1 MKGLGKYIKKYGK
14 HFTEQLAMSV
24 TNGKW
29 SPSEIMEKAQSMVY
43 YNVTGSTVGDIV
55 FLANYARDT
64 GKSFCKTRHNCV
76 RFALC
81 IVGEY
86 ALHDGVMFNKWV
98 GDTKDF
104 DLTPYI

>member
-1 MKGLGKYIKKYGK
+1 MKGLRQYIKKHGK
-14 HFTEQLAMSV
+14 HFTEELAMSV

-29 SPSEIMEKAQSMVY
+29 DSSEVMEKARSMVY

-55 FLANYARDT
+55 FLTNYAKDT
-64 GKSFCKTRHNCV
+64 GKSFYKTKHNCV
-76 RFALC
+76 KFALY

-98 GDTKDF
+98 GDTRNF

>member
-1 MKGLGKYIKKYGK
+1 MKGLRKYIKKHGK

-24 TNGKW
+24 TSGKW

-55 FLANYARDT
+55 FLTNYAKDT
-64 GKSFCKTRHNCV
+64 GKSFYKTRHNCV

>member
-1 MKGLGKYIKKYGK
+1 MRRLGKYIKKHGR
-14 HFTEQLAMSV
+14 HFTIELAMNA
-24 TNGKW
+24 TRGRWNK
-29 SPSEIMEKAQSMVY
+29 EDIMDKVESQVY

-55 FLANYARDT
+55 FLVNFAKDSGRP
-64 GKSFCKTRHNCV
+64 FLKTKYQCIK
-76 RFALC
+76 FALC

-86 ALHDGVMFNKWV
+86 AFHSGVMFNKWV